1 MPSLRT
7 VNNRRKER
15 RRVKMR
21 RWLRAVGKAL
31 AISLDCPD
39 RPWFRLDLRGDIS
52 RNAGWED

>member
-15 RRVKMR
+15 RRVAYR
-21 RWLRAVGKAL
+21 RWLTAVAKAL
-31 AISLDCPD
+31 ARALDCPD

-52 RNAGWED
+52 RNTGWED